1 MSSPAYIELHARSAF
16 SFLRGA
22 AVPEDYIDTTAAHQ
36 SPAMALT
43 DVDGVYGSPRFHM
56 AAKKSNIQAHIGAE
70 ITAEDGSRYTLLVE
84 SRQGYQNLCGLV
96 TRMKLRAGNKLNPA
110 AATQTDF

>member
-1 MSSPAYIELHARSAF
+1 MGSSTVRKRDSATAARDLQGLHPVILGNEKIKQNSPEMSSPAYIELHARSAF

-22 AVPEDYIDTTAAHQ
+22 SIPEDYIEQTAAHN

-56 AAKKSNIQAHIGAE
+56 SAKKAGINAHIGAE
-70 ITAEDGSRYTLLVE
+70 ITTSH
-84 SRQGYQNLCGLV
+84 
-96 TRMKLRAGNKLNPA
+96 
-110 AATQTDF
+110 